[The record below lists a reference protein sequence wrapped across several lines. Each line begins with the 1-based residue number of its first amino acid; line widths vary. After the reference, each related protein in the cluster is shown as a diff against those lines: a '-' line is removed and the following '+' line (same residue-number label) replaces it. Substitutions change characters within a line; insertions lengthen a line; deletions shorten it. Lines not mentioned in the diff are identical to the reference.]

1 MSKMNG
7 EDTQPP
13 LHSETNLEKSV
24 ILKAT
29 LQRVNAPY
37 HHLQPQPLRRCSGRA
52 RARAGTAESLAT
64 TLHSAQS
71 FCEHVS

>member
-1 MSKMNG
+1 MSKMNE

-29 LQRVNAPY
+29 LQRVNEPWYIVGPA
-37 HHLQPQPLRRCSGRA
+37 
-52 RARAGTAESLAT
+52 
-64 TLHSAQS
+64 HSKRQ
-71 FCEHVS
+71 